1 MSLPKLILN
10 LSRVKIVRDEGKCS
24 SCSALKSLKQ
34 ENRYKILESQFTSLP
49 DESNSELP
57 DAFLRRWRFASLE
70 DSSWRVKINSATFQE
85 SFISSICLYI
95 FFPYVCD
102 SSLALAPS
110 MSGFVEIDDW
120 EGCRNG
126 ETVATV
132 MWCNSWHLHND
143 GEFRQPRSSG
153 NSSGNPDFYWEV
165 IWFLVWLRDHKKK
178 IGSKLL

>member
-10 LSRVKIVRDEGKCS
+10 LSGVKIVRDERKYS
-24 SCSALKSLKQ
+24 SCSALRSLKQ
-34 ENRYKILESQFTSLP
+34 ENRCKILELQFTNLP

-70 DSSWRVKINSATFQE
+70 DISWRVKINSATFQE

-110 MSGFVEIDDW
+110 MSGAGEIDDW

-132 MWCNSWHLHND
+132 M
-143 GEFRQPRSSG
+143 
-153 NSSGNPDFYWEV
+153 
-165 IWFLVWLRDHKKK
+165 
-178 IGSKLL
+178 

>member
-10 LSRVKIVRDEGKCS
+10 LSRVKMVRDERKWS
-24 SCSALKSLKQ
+24 SYSALNSLKQ
-34 ENRYKILESQFTSLP
+34 ENRYEILESQFTSLP

-110 MSGFVEIDDW
+110 MSGAGEINDL
-120 EGCRNG
+120 EGCRNS

-143 GEFRQPRSSG
+143 GEFRQPWSSG
-153 NSSGNPDFYWEV
+153 NSSGNPDFYREV
-165 IWFLVWLRDHKKK
+165 IWFLLWLRNHKKK
-178 IGSKLL
+178 TGSKL